1 MSSPVTEKICPARI
15 AAVEQ
20 RAERIHSADEVAAAI
35 DRMAREIT
43 AELADSDP
51 VLLCV
56 MNGGLL
62 VSGQL
67 ALRLAFPLQIDY
79 LHLSRYRDATR
90 GGRLEFLAQPRLALQ
105 ERQVLVVDDIFDEG
119 HTLAAVLCHCREKGA
134 ARVWSAVL
142 VDKQRP
148 RQRKRDANLPRP
160 DFIGLQVPDRYVFG
174 YGMDYKGYLRNV
186 NGIYAV
192 AEADEDKN

>member
-1 MSSPVTEKICPARI
+1 MSSPATEKICPAWI
-15 AAVEQ
+15 AAVER

-43 AELADSDP
+43 AELAGSDP

-62 VSGQL
+62 VTGQL
-67 ALRLAFPLQIDY
+67 ALRLDLPLQIDY
-79 LHLSRYRDATR
+79 LHISRYRDATR
-90 GGRLEFLAQPRLALQ
+90 GGRLEFLTRPRLALQ
-105 ERQVLVVDDIFDEG
+105 DREVLVVDDIFDEG
-119 HTLAAVLCHCREKGA
+119 HTLAAVLRHCREQGA
-134 ARVWSAVL
+134 ARLWSAVL

-148 RQRKRDANLPRP
+148 RQRQGDASLPRP

-192 AEADEDKN
+192 AKADEDQD